1 MASEGREFDRLLTV
15 IQRQQQLINSIA
27 TKLEK
32 LESIGG
38 GGSASIEDYKEG
50 TTYKRNVLV
59 VDTNTETVYRVLEE
73 YTSVTV
79 EDDCSNGYLKLV
91 SSPRLLHSIMNLR
104 RKRLMHYQMI
114 LLLQFIPLPR
124 NTLLRN
130 RSNTIFCRK

>member
-91 SSPRLLHSIMNLR
+91 GFESQIVTLNHEPTQKEINA
-104 RKRLMHYQMI
+104 
-114 LLLQFIPLPR
+114 LPEDSLVAIYS
-124 NTLLRN
+124 T
-130 RSNTIFCRK
+130 TEKYTPQEQE